1 MKKILSIATATL
13 LASSFQL
20 PSQAQSQ
27 VQSKKNYVGPVVYF
41 INGNSIFGAQGKFGV
56 FDHVSVRP
64 VIGFSGGSTAYNA
77 SVTYDLNLSGQS
89 PVQFEPFAGIGFVS
103 LSGVRSST
111 ITYAQV
117 GTDIGIGENIVLTGD
132 LKFSL
137 SGSSGVVAGIGTGLK
152 F

>member
-1 MKKILSIATATL
+1 MKKILSIAAATV
-13 LASSFQL
+13 LASSFQM
-20 PSQAQSQ
+20 PSQAQS
-27 VQSKKNYVGPVVYF
+27 QSKKNYVGPVVYF
-41 INGNSIFGAQGKFGV
+41 INGNSIFGAQGKIGI

-89 PVQFEPFAGIGFVS
+89 PFEPFAGIGFVS

-117 GTDIGIGENIVLTGD
+117 GTDIGLGENIVLTGD

-137 SGSSGVVAGIGTGLK
+137 SGGSGVVAGIGTGLK

>member
-1 MKKILSIATATL
+1 MKEILSIAAATV

-20 PSQAQSQ
+20 PSQAQS
-27 VQSKKNYVGPVVYF
+27 QSKKNYVGPVVYF
-41 INGNSIFGAQGKFGV
+41 INGNSVFGAQGKIGI

-89 PVQFEPFAGIGFVS
+89 PFEPFAGIGFVS

-137 SGSSGVVAGIGTGLK
+137 SGGSGVVAGIGTGLK

>member
-1 MKKILSIATATL
+1 MKEILSIAAATV

-20 PSQAQSQ
+20 PSQAQS
-27 VQSKKNYVGPVVYF
+27 QSKKNYVGPVVYF
-41 INGNSIFGAQGKFGV
+41 INGNSVFGAQGKIGI

-89 PVQFEPFAGIGFVS
+89 PFEPFAGIGFVS

-117 GTDIGIGENIVLTGD
+117 GTDIGVGENIVLTGD

-137 SGSSGVVAGIGTGLK
+137 SGGSGVVAGIGTGLK

>member
-1 MKKILSIATATL
+1 MKKILSIAAATV

-20 PSQAQSQ
+20 PSQAQGQ
-27 VQSKKNYVGPVVYF
+27 KNYIGPVVYF
-41 INGNSIFGAQGKFGV
+41 INGSSVFGAQGKIGV

-77 SVTYDLNLSGQS
+77 SVTYDLNLSGSS
-89 PVQFEPFAGIGFVS
+89 PFEPFAGIGFVS

-137 SGSSGVVAGIGTGLK
+137 SGGSGVVAGIGTGLK